1 VGTGTNLSDLA
12 TTRPNESK
20 TGHDSPLPQLEVV
33 SAGFQAT
40 RPDFILRGLRRRRYF
55 VDCLQRNVRFISF
68 GKWWLRLPPLVES
81 DGINLMFSGEI
92 TNVDGKF
99 TVKIPG
105 RLET

>member
-1 VGTGTNLSDLA
+1 MILHADKRGN
-12 TTRPNESK
+12 RPNESK
-20 TGHDSPLPQLEVV
+20 TGNDSPLPQLGVV